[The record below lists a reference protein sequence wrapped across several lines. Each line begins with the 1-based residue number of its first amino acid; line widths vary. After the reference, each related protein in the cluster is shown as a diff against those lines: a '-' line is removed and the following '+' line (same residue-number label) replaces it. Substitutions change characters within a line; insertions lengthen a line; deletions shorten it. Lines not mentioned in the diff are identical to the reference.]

1 MFCFKGDRLQ
11 IEIFGASH
19 SQEIGVIMKNFPEE
33 HIDRKKLD
41 EFLQRRRPLYS
52 FSTER
57 KETDEPIFSAFTN
70 DVLSENAKVVIKN
83 SDIRSGDYNNLYG
96 KPRPSHADY
105 AAYLKDGRLDFSGG
119 GEFSGRMTAPLCI
132 AGGIAK
138 QLLENRGIYVGA
150 YLSLVGKV
158 RGKSYKNGEISFEEI
173 TSYRDFPS
181 LTNSQE
187 MIEEIEKAKKENDS
201 VGGIV
206 ECVVKGMKKGV
217 GGTLFD
223 GLESEISQLL
233 FAIPGVKGL
242 EFGRGFS
249 FAEERGSQVND
260 EIAIKD
266 GKIYT
271 KTNNSGGINGGVSN
285 GEDITLAVAFR
296 PTPSIGIKQN
306 TVDLV
311 KMKNTEIVVS
321 GRHDACI
328 AVRAV
333 PVVEAAVSI
342 ALLDKICADE
352 R

>member
-19 SQEIGVIMKNFPEE
+19 SQEIGVIMKGFPKE

-70 DVLSENAKVVIKN
+70 DVLSENVKVVIKN

-119 GEFSGRMTAPLCI
+119 GEFSGRMTAPFCI

-158 RGKSYKNGEISFEEI
+158 RGKSYKNGEISLEEI

-187 MIEEIEKAKKENDS
+187 MIEEIEKTKKENDS

-217 GGTLFD
+217 GGALFD

-233 FAIPGVKGL
+233 FAIPGVKGV

>member
-33 HIDRKKLD
+33 RIDRKKLD

-70 DVLSENAKVVIKN
+70 DVLNENVKVVIKN
-83 SDIRSGDYNNLYG
+83 GDIRSGDYNNLYG

-138 QLLENRGIYVGA
+138 QLLENRGIYMGA
-150 YLSLVGKV
+150 YLSVVGKV

-187 MIEEIEKAKKENDS
+187 MIEEIGKAKKENDS

-217 GGTLFD
+217 GGALFHLRQRQAQIQGAEGNLALHGD
-223 GLESEISQLL
+223 GKNLIFRLLKDDAHPAAQLQKILL
-233 FAIPGVKGL
+233 FPGHGL
-242 EFGRGFS
+242 PRAENGPGIRLQDSVAQQEKSGLSRAVSAQNRYAFS
-249 FAEERGSQVND
+249 LL
-260 EIAIKD
+260 
-266 GKIYT
+266 
-271 KTNNSGGINGGVSN
+271 NGDTEAVHGV
-285 GEDITLAVAFR
+285 G
-296 PTPSIGIKQN
+296 
-306 TVDLV
+306 
-311 KMKNTEIVVS
+311 
-321 GRHDACI
+321 
-328 AVRAV
+328 AVRV
-333 PVVEAAVSI
+333 GVGHVF
-342 ALLDKICADE
+342 KT
-352 R
+352 

>member
-11 IEIFGASH
+11 IEIFGSSH
-19 SQEIGVIMKNFPEE
+19 AEKIGVIMKNFPKE
-33 HIDRKKLD
+33 HIDGKKLD
-41 EFLQRRRPLYS
+41 EFLQRRKPLYS

-57 KETDEPIFSAFTN
+57 KEVDEPIFSAFTN
-70 DVLSENAKVVIKN
+70 DVLSENVKVVIKN
-83 SDIRSGDYNNLYG
+83 NDVRRGDYDNLYG

-119 GEFSGRMTAPLCI
+119 GEFSGRMTAPFCV

-138 QLLENRGIYVGA
+138 QLLENRGIYIGA
-150 YLSLVGKV
+150 YLSRVGKV
-158 RGKSYKNGEISFEEI
+158 CGKSYKSGVVSLEEI
-173 TSYRDFPS
+173 TANRDFPS

-187 MIEEIEKAKKENDS
+187 MIAEIEKAKAEGDS

-217 GGTLFD
+217 GGALFD
-223 GLESEISQLL
+223 GIESEISQLL
-233 FAIPGVKGL
+233 FAIPGIKGV
-242 EFGRGFS
+242 EFGEGFS
-249 FAEERGSQVND
+249 IAEERGSCAND
-260 EIAIKD
+260 EIEIKD
-266 GKIYT
+266 GKIHT

-285 GEDITLAVAFR
+285 GEDITLAVALR

-311 KMKNTEIVVS
+311 KTQNTEIVVS

-342 ALLDKICADE
+342 ALLDKICAGE

>member
-1 MFCFKGDRLQ
+1 MFCFNGEKLQ
-11 IEIFGASH
+11 IEIFGSSH
-19 SQEIGVIMKNFPEE
+19 AEEIGVIMKGFPKE

-41 EFLQRRRPLYS
+41 EFLQRRKPLYS
-52 FSTER
+52 FSTQR
-57 KETDEPIFSAFTN
+57 RETDEPIFSAFTN
-70 DVLSENAKVVIKN
+70 DVLSENVKVTIKN
-83 SDIRSGDYNNLYG
+83 GDIKRGDYDNLYG

-150 YLSLVGKV
+150 YLSVVGKTH
-158 RGKSYKNGEISFEEI
+158 GKSYKNGEISLEEI
-173 TSYRDFPS
+173 TINRDFPS
-181 LTNSQE
+181 LTNAQE
-187 MIEEIEKAKKENDS
+187 MISEIEKAKGECDS
-201 VGGIV
+201 VGGVV

-217 GGTLFD
+217 GGALFD

-233 FAIPGVKGL
+233 FAISGVKGV
-242 EFGRGFS
+242 EFGKGFS
-249 FAEERGSQVND
+249 IAEERGSQAND
-260 EIAIKD
+260 AIEIKN
-266 GKIYT
+266 GKIHT
-271 KTNNSGGINGGVSN
+271 KTNNSGGINGGISN

-296 PTPSIGIKQN
+296 PTPSIGIKQS

-311 KMKNTEIVVS
+311 KMQNTEIVVS

-352 R
+352 E

>member
-1 MFCFKGDRLQ
+1 
-11 IEIFGASH
+11 
-19 SQEIGVIMKNFPEE
+19 
-33 HIDRKKLD
+33 
-41 EFLQRRRPLYS
+41 
-52 FSTER
+52 
-57 KETDEPIFSAFTN
+57 
-70 DVLSENAKVVIKN
+70 
-83 SDIRSGDYNNLYG
+83 
-96 KPRPSHADY
+96 
-105 AAYLKDGRLDFSGG
+105 
-119 GEFSGRMTAPLCI
+119 MTAPLCI
-132 AGGIAK
+132 AGGISK

-150 YLSLVGKV
+150 YLSLVGDV
-158 RGKSYKNGEISFEEI
+158 NGKSYKNGEISLEEI

-187 MIEEIEKAKKENDS
+187 MIEEIGKAKKENDS

-217 GGTLFD
+217 GGALFD

-233 FAIPGVKGL
+233 FAIPGVKGV

>member
-33 HIDRKKLD
+33 NIDRKKLD

-57 KETDEPIFSAFTN
+57 KETDEPIFSEFTN
-70 DVLSENAKVVIKN
+70 DVLSENVKVVIKN

-132 AGGIAK
+132 AGGISK

-150 YLSLVGKV
+150 YLSLVGDV
-158 RGKSYKNGEISFEEI
+158 NGKSYKNGEISLEEI

-187 MIEEIEKAKKENDS
+187 MIEEIGKAKKENDS

-233 FAIPGVKGL
+233 FAVPGVKGV

-306 TVDLV
+306 TADLV